1 MECKQVL
8 YKSYQCIF
16 SDLNGCVAQGGQMAR
31 R

>member
-16 SDLNGCVAQGGQMAR
+16 SDLNGCVFGMHDDI
-31 R
+31 